1 MVVEPLTPPDARIQ
15 WIHAAQGAGG
25 LVHILS
31 KAAVEGFCLIQ

>member
-1 MVVEPLTPPDARIQ
+1 MVVDPLAPPAVWIQ

-31 KAAVEGFCLIQ
+31 KAAVKGFCLI